1 MKHNSKRHIFKENK
15 EEILKLKQQG
25 ASHVEIAKRFG
36 VSDATVSY
44 WLKGRKKQQKH
55 RNKDQIIGKE
65 YLPPKGWNLVF
76 NSMRAIT

>member
-1 MKHNSKRHIFKENK
+1 MKHNSKRHIFEENK
-15 EEILKLKQQG
+15 EEILKLRDKGVPQ
-25 ASHVEIAKRFG
+25 VEIGRIFG

-44 WLKGRKKQQKH
+44 WLKGRRRQQKH
-55 RNKDQIIGKE
+55 RNKDQIIYKE